1 MSGLKFAPAARSEAK
16 ARVALLGPTGSG
28 KTHTAL
34 EWATVLADGGTVA
47 VIDTENAS
55 ASLYADEFEFVTAPW
70 WPPYDAGKLAA
81 EIKQAAAQFDVIV
94 LDSLT
99 HFWTGE
105 GGVLD
110 VVDREAQS
118 SRSNNGYMAWKKGTP
133 IWRGLLDALI
143 FAPCHVVVTMRSKMD
158 YVLTE
163 DSNGRKK
170 PEKVGM
176 APQARNDVEY
186 EFTVVAELDQ
196 GHILSVTKSR
206 CGALADA
213 VARPHQAGGLAKT
226 LRDWL
231 SSADADAAVTRP
243 TEASPPAEPADPNAV
258 SDAQIKKMIVS
269 FKERGITDKAP
280 RLKYIADTIGRI
292 VASSKELTKA
302 EASKVIDK
310 LEHEPIP
317 APADDTPS
325 ESLFEANPA

>member
-34 EWATVLADGGTVA
+34 EWATVLADV
-47 VIDTENAS
+47 DTENAS
-55 ASLYADEFEFVTAPW
+55 ASLYADEFDFVTAPW

-81 EIKQAAAQFDVIV
+81 EIKQAATQFDVIV

-118 SRSNNGYMAWKKGTP
+118 SRSNNSYMAWKKGTP

-243 TEASPPAEPADPNAV
+243 VDVTEPVEEPDPNAV
-258 SDAQIKKMIVS
+258 SDAQMRKMQAS
-269 FKERGITDKAP
+269 FKERGITDRDE
-280 RLKYIADTIGRI
+280 RLAYATAIVGRTIGS
-292 VASSKELTKA
+292 AKELTKA

-310 LEHEPIP
+310 LEHEPIQ

-325 ESLFEANPA
+325 ESLFETNPA